1 MTTFLYDGSYEGFLT
16 AVFEVYHQKRT
27 DVRIRKQVSGALGLW
42 GETVVVE
49 TDMEKSTRVWEG
61 MKKKI
66 SEEASRHF
74 YANYL
79 SELTDEEDNM
89 LAYIRYVFASKED
102 ISSDLST
109 PSVLRV
115 SKVAKMVGREKHR
128 MEAFVRFQLTEK
140 DIWYATVE
148 PDFNVLPL
156 IIKHFK
162 SRYADQKWLIA
173 DVKRDYGIY
182 YDLEK
187 THILYGEILEKITPL
202 NETEKAYQRLWKAYF
217 KSTNIVERKNMK
229 LHVQHIPLRYW
240 KYLSEKQP

>member
-1 MTTFLYDGSYEGFLT
+1 MTTLLYDGSYEGFLT
-16 AVFEVYHQKRT
+16 AVFEVYHQKQI
-27 DVRIRKQVSGALGLW
+27 DVRIRKQASGEVGLW
-42 GETVVVE
+42 GETIVVE
-49 TDMEKSTRVWEG
+49 TNTEKSTRVWEG
-61 MKKKI
+61 LKKKI

-89 LAYIRYVFASKED
+89 LQYIRYVFASKED

-128 MEAFVRFQLTEK
+128 MEAFVRFQLTEN
-140 DIWYATVE
+140 DIWYATIE

-156 IIKHFK
+156 IIKHFS

-173 DVKRDYGIY
+173 DSKRGYGIY
-182 YDLEK
+182 YDLGK
-187 THILYGEILEKITPL
+187 VHILYGEMLEKMTQL
-202 NETEKAYQRLWKAYF
+202 DEKEKAYQRLWKAYF